1 MPGPARPSVRD
12 IFECAG
18 SNPPPPPEPGSPLQ
32 PALGRQ
38 PPGPMWTRVP
48 LCLLVP
54 SPHPVQPPVVQACG
68 SLQALLTATRR
79 TGPGSATLTGADSSE
94 SSQVPGGSHWGRSG
108 SLGLPWVN
116 TQGTFPWL
124 SLEDLENHA
133 KAVPAPGCL
142 AERCRLLA
150 LLSGEIPEDP
160 EGRKEGGRS

>member
-1 MPGPARPSVRD
+1 MCWLEPSPAPRAW
-12 IFECAG
+12 E
-18 SNPPPPPEPGSPLQ
+18 PPPASSWAAAPRAHVDPSAAVFTCAFPLPC
-32 PALGRQ
+32 PA
-38 PPGPMWTRVP
+38 
-48 LCLLVP
+48 
-54 SPHPVQPPVVQACG
+54 PVVQACG